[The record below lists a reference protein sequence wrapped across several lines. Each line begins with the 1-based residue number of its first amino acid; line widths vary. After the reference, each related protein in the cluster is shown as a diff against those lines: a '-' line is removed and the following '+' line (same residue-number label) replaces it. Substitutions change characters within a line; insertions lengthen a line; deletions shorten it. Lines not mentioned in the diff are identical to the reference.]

1 MKTIVYK
8 RVTQLFV
15 VLFLLVT
22 GTEVKAQYPYDF
34 SFGGIPYDSKTI
46 VRSYDDQRVVVYYED
61 GGRGYVSLVNVIT
74 NNARTVPLDDGIS
87 MNDMYITDD
96 SVFLCGNYNL
106 WDYNLI
112 KVDCMNSNI
121 GSYNYDKYPIS
132 PVRWQTVVEPV
143 EMGIPSICIE
153 N

>member
-34 SFGGIPYDSKTI
+34 SFAGIPYDS
-46 VRSYDDQRVVVYYED
+46 
-61 GGRGYVSLVNVIT
+61 
-74 NNARTVPLDDGIS
+74 
-87 MNDMYITDD
+87 
-96 SVFLCGNYNL
+96 CYNL
-106 WDYNLI
+106 WDYNI
-112 KVDCMNSNI
+112 FKVDCMNSNI
-121 GSYNYDKYPIS
+121 GSYDYDKYPIS